1 MTEEELAL
9 SLFRIG
15 AVKFGSFRLKSGQV
29 SPIYI
34 DLRVLVSHP
43 AVLRDI
49 ARLLKERLAGVP
61 AKSETSWGALA
72 PLSFDRIA
80 GIPYAALPIAV
91 ALSLEAGLPMVYPR
105 REVKEY
111 GTGRA
116 IEGEYQ
122 PGERVLVI
130 DDVITSGASKLEAI
144 APLEAA
150 GLKVEDILVVL
161 DREQG
166 GAEALAERGY
176 RLHSILGLRKM
187 LSILRQ
193 NGCIDEEKER
203 EVLEFLGR
211 G

>member
-1 MTEEELAL
+1 MTEEELAV

-15 AVKFGSFRLKSGQV
+15 AVKFGAFRLKSGQV

-43 AVLRDI
+43 ALLRDI
-49 ARLLKERLAGVP
+49 ARLLKERLA
-61 AKSETSWGALA
+61 SLF
-72 PLSFDRIA
+72 FDRIA

-91 ALSLEAGLPMVYPR
+91 ALSLEAGLPLIYPR
-105 REVKEY
+105 REVKDY

-130 DDVITSGASKLEAI
+130 DDVITDGTSKLEAI

-150 GLKVEDILVVL
+150 GLEVEDVLVL
-161 DREQG
+161 IDREQG
-166 GAEALAERGY
+166 GAEALSERGY
-176 RLHSILGLRKM
+176 RLHRVLGMQRL
-187 LSILRQ
+187 LSILQ
-193 NGCIDEEKER
+193 KQGCIDEEVEQ

-211 G
+211 T